1 LAELMQSHVG
11 EVHTGPNR
19 GVKTA
24 PLTVLSTARRPAIL
38 FEMGFSTNPDD
49 ARLMTESRSQ
59 RNMATSM
66 ADAVVAYLLEYERRV
81 GLIDPPVRTVSSG
94 SGRE

>member
-1 LAELMQSHVG
+1 
-11 EVHTGPNR
+11 
-19 GVKTA
+19 
-24 PLTVLSTARRPAIL
+24 
-38 FEMGFSTNPDD
+38 MGFSTNPDD

-66 ADAVVAYLLEYERRV
+66 ADAVVAYLLEYERRI
-81 GLIDPPVRTVSSG
+81 GLIDPAVRTVSSG